1 MNKINKVLV
10 GIASLA
16 VTAGMAYAAGS
27 VLSEPQV
34 PAVGRSAS
42 RAVYAKF
49 TIPTPEETYIDL
61 T

>member
-34 PAVGRSAS
+34 PAEIGRAH
-42 RAVYAKF
+42 V
-49 TIPTPEETYIDL
+49 
-61 T
+61 